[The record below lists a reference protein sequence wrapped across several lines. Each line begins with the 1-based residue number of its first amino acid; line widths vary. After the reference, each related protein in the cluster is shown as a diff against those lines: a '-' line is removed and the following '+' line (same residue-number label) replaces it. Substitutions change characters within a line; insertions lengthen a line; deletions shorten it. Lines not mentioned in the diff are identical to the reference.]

1 MDVIAYGI
9 PVMDLLI
16 NIDRQPK
23 PNESED
29 VNQISWQ
36 YGGKVA
42 TGIVATKRLSN
53 SQCSMA
59 GTTGG
64 MFGRLICE
72 EFVRHGI
79 DVSHLRHEEQSDSQ
93 FCTCISVKQDN
104 TRNIL
109 IKRATVPSYTPEEI
123 RAQAAFIQSARYV
136 FLGDSRPYSIET
148 AKVAHQGH
156 GKVVYDADRYYDQG
170 MPEML
175 AECDYLIASEF
186 VYTHLFG
193 QSQDWEANLKQMQKM
208 SRPGAVVIVTL
219 GEKGLVGLDENG
231 FFQLPAYSVPVVDTT
246 GAGDVF
252 HGAFL
257 AGLLN
262 EMDVREAC
270 RYASA
275 AAAIKCTR
283 IGGRAGIPDQK
294 TCLRFMQ
301 TGEIDYTE
309 IDERVRQY
317 QALPVLA
324 K

>member
-136 FLGDSRPYSIET
+136 FLGDSRPYSIEA
-148 AKVAHQGH
+148 AKVAHQGN
-156 GKVVYDADRYYDQG
+156 GKVV
-170 MPEML
+170 
-175 AECDYLIASEF
+175 
-186 VYTHLFG
+186 
-193 QSQDWEANLKQMQKM
+193 
-208 SRPGAVVIVTL
+208 
-219 GEKGLVGLDENG
+219 
-231 FFQLPAYSVPVVDTT
+231 
-246 GAGDVF
+246 
-252 HGAFL
+252 
-257 AGLLN
+257 
-262 EMDVREAC
+262 
-270 RYASA
+270 
-275 AAAIKCTR
+275 
-283 IGGRAGIPDQK
+283 
-294 TCLRFMQ
+294 
-301 TGEIDYTE
+301 
-309 IDERVRQY
+309 
-317 QALPVLA
+317 
-324 K
+324 